1 MMKTLLIVCLLA
13 LAAPCAAA
21 AADAPADAPA
31 DTVALTLPEALD
43 LALAGSYD
51 ARVVRLSLLEAEQDV
66 AAARGRFKT
75 QVGLAF
81 AAPEYDESV
90 QGISEPGQL
99 PQYTAY
105 GSREWRA
112 GLTLTQPLPTN
123 GRIGL
128 SGDVYHRTDTVYDD
142 LTGANLESRTFFNS
156 YRIDF
161 SQPLLTPNTLKLSLE
176 RARLNLDE
184 SRRNFTAAQLSLV
197 YDVTAQFYDYL
208 RAQRRLE
215 IARHDLA
222 RQQDAYQLASRK
234 FTAGLIPEVEAL
246 QMEVDLAQSRN
257 DLLGAE
263 GGVARA
269 ADRFKLNVGL
279 PMDARIRVA
288 AATVP
293 RFYEVDPELALR
305 HALEHR
311 AEIRNTEAG
320 LRRAEITVAETDARS
335 AVKGELR
342 AYYDLTGIGSSDDL
356 PLRDMWDLSWDDL
369 RHRPGNKGVA
379 FTLSVPIW
387 DSGVNGAEVAAARA
401 ALERSGLDID
411 QRRRSVVL
419 QVNAALSNLAESRA
433 RLDVL
438 ARSVE
443 VATRGLD
450 ISRQRFDNGDIT
462 SQELALDRSRL
473 TQASLAYLDAFIQYQ
488 LAGADLRRQTLWDFE
503 GGRSLVAEAEE

>member
-1 MMKTLLIVCLLA
+1 MNKLLLICLSA
-13 LAAPCAAA
+13 LAAPCLAA
-21 AADAPADAPA
+21 AADAPAD
-31 DTVALTLPEALD
+31 TVSLTLAAALD
-43 LALAGSYD
+43 LALTDGYEV
-51 ARVVRLSLLEAEQDV
+51 RVVRLDLLQAEQDV

-75 QVGLAF
+75 QVGLEF
-81 AAPEYDESV
+81 DAPNYDESV
-90 QGISEPGQL
+90 QGVSVPGQL
-99 PQYTAY
+99 PQYTTY

-112 GLTLTQPLPTN
+112 GLSLTQPLPTN
-123 GRIGL
+123 GSIGL

-142 LTGANLESRTFFNS
+142 LTDANLESRTFFNS

-161 SQPLLTPNTLKLSLE
+161 AQPLLVPNALKLSLE
-176 RARLNLDE
+176 RARLALDE
-184 SRRNFTAAQLSLV
+184 SRREYTAARLSIV
-197 YDVTAQFYDYL
+197 YDVTARFYEYL

-215 IARHDLA
+215 IARTDLA
-222 RQQDAYQLASRK
+222 RQQEAFQLASRK
-234 FTAGLIPEVEAL
+234 FEAGLIPEVEAL

-263 GGVARA
+263 GAVARA
-269 ADRFKLNVGL
+269 ADRFKLDVGL
-279 PMDARIRVA
+279 PLDAALRVEA
-288 AATVP
+288 ETAP
-293 RFYEVDPELALR
+293 RFYEVDPDLALR

-342 AYYDLTGIGSSDDL
+342 AYYGLTGVGSSDDDL
-356 PLRDMWDLSWDDL
+356 SLRGMWDLSWDDL
-369 RHRPGNKGVA
+369 QQRPGNKGVA
-379 FTLSVPIW
+379 FTLSVPLW

-401 ALERSGLDID
+401 ALERSDLGID
-411 QRRRSVVL
+411 RQRRAVVL

-433 RLDVL
+433 RLEAL

-443 VATRGLD
+443 VAGRGLD
-450 ISRQRFDNGDIT
+450 ISLQRFDNGDIT
-462 SQELALDRSRL
+462 SQDLALDRSRL

-503 GGRSLVAEAEE
+503 AGRSLVAEEQEAR